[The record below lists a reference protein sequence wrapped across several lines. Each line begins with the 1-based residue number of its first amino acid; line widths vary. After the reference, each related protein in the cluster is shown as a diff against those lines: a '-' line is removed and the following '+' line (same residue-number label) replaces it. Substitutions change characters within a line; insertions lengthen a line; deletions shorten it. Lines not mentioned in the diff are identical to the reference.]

1 MGGILMVFKV
11 RNICAVD
18 LTEEGDIKYSIRMI
32 ITHDNKLYMEVKD
45 NSQSKEYEYAKLSTG
60 GLSRPFEETNKAHSK
75 NLNIGYMGDIDLT
88 LINDNIKTIK
98 EKIYHRLT
106 KKDDTIHITRKTKI
120 IISYYNPKRIALGN
134 KEYILL

>member
-1 MGGILMVFKV
+1 MVFKV

-18 LTEEGDIKYSIRMI
+18 LVEEGDIKYSIRMI

-45 NSQSKEYEYAKLSTG
+45 NSQSKEYEYAKLSTRG
-60 GLSRPFEETNKAHSK
+60 SYRPFEETNKAHSK
-75 NLNIGYMGDIDLT
+75 NLNIGYMGNIDLT
-88 LINDNIKTIK
+88 LINDNINTIK
-98 EKIYHRLT
+98 EKMYHRLT

-120 IISYYNPKRIALGN
+120 IISYFNPKRIALGN